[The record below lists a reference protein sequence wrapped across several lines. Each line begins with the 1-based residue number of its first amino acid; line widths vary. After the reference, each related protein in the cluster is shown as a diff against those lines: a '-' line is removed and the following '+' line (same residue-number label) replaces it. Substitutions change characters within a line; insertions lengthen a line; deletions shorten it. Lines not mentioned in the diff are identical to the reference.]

1 MMRCKDIDSRLFFP
15 RHYPILKEMK
25 KMGLPMK
32 RADHKFTYVDYSMW
46 PDDERWELIDGAA
59 YNMSPAPT
67 SRHQNTSSFLAGELY
82 LFLKNRPCKVFSA
95 PFDIYFPE
103 YPDQN
108 FNSIDS
114 IVQPDISVIC
124 DPDKIIEKGCLG
136 APDLIIEILSPATA
150 NKDMYEKFHLYEKQG
165 VKEYWIVD
173 PGNKYIRVFHLQ
185 IAGRESGKY
194 DEGTLIPPADWR
206 EENSLAESRILEGF
220 TVDTAEL
227 FKES

>member
-1 MMRCKDIDSRLFFP
+1 
-15 RHYPILKEMK
+15 MK
-25 KMGLPMK
+25 QVGLPIK
-32 RADHKFTYVDYSMW
+32 RADHKFTYVDYSIW

-67 SRHQNTSSFLAGELY
+67 STHQWLCGEL
-82 LFLKNRPCKVFSA
+82 FFRLKTLLMSSSCEPFIA
-95 PFDIYFPE
+95 PFDVYFPE

-136 APDLIIEILSPATA
+136 APDLIIEILSPSTA
-150 NKDMYEKFHLYEKQG
+150 KKDMHEKFHLYEKQG